1 MIDMYPVVPLAGGQA
16 VSVGIT
22 SYDGGLHY
30 GLNADRDALPDVD
43 VLAEALV
50 DALAELRRAAISEGA
65 EGGST

>member
-50 DALAELRRAAISEGA
+50 EALAELRRAAITEGTD
-65 EGGST
+65 GGPT